1 MIRKEWMIAL
11 EHISFQR
18 DKHLIRDDI
27 SLQISNKDFIL
38 MTGQNGS
45 GKSTLLRIIAGLL
58 KPATADI
65 SIADGKG
72 RPDSRSWLKSRNR
85 LRQRICYLHQ
95 QPYLF
100 HGTVFDNVAY
110 GLRQKK
116 VSRQQINERVNQAL
130 QTFSLQDL
138 INRDCRELSG
148 GEKQRVA
155 IVRSWIIKPDIILLD
170 EPFANMD
177 KESRLQLYVLINQLQ
192 RDDIAVVLTS
202 HDPQKGSLNFNKH
215 LHLYQGKMVPKKI
228 NKNTTTLS

>member
-11 EHISFQR
+11 QHISFQR
-18 DKHLIRDDI
+18 DKHLILDDI

-72 RPDSRSWLKSRNR
+72 RPSCSWLKSRNR

-100 HGTVFDNVAY
+100 HGTVFDNVAF

>member
-1 MIRKEWMIAL
+1 MNRKDWHIKMNHIA
-11 EHISFQR
+11 FQHKER
-18 DKHLIRDDI
+18 LILDDI
-27 SLQISNKDFIL
+27 NLQIRHNDFIL

-58 KPATADI
+58 KPSMAQI
-65 SIADGKG
+65 SSGHHKQ
-72 RPDSRSWLKSRNR
+72 SWPQARNM

-100 HGTVFDNVAY
+100 HGTVFDNIAY
-110 GLRQKK
+110 GLRRKK
-116 VSRQQINERVNQAL
+116 VPKQEIGHRVNLAL
-130 QTFSLQDL
+130 QTFSLESL

-177 KESRLQLYVLINQLQ
+177 KESRFKSYDLINQLQ
-192 RDDIAVVLTS
+192 HNDIAVLLTS
-202 HDPQKGSLNFNKH
+202 HDPQMGALNINQH
-215 LHLYQGKMVPKKI
+215 LHLYQGKMVSKH
-228 NKNTTTLS
+228 L